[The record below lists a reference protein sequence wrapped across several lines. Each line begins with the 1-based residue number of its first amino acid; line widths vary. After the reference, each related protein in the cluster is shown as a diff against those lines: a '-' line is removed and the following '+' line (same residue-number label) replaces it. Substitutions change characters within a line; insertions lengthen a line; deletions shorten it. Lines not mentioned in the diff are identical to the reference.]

1 MRYVP
6 FSMFAPEQT
15 ALPRPHW
22 SSFRVRAHARF
33 TISDSYA
40 SILFLRGVP
49 PRAPQLK
56 APEHAHTK
64 RILRDH
70 RGPWVES
77 TTGAVAGRHDPIYTR
92 SVSSRRS
99 ANRTCGFPAS
109 GSLRDHAFAHGGS
122 RVGTDG
128 RTRRNDTLG
137 ARKFLCGESPIRC
150 FRHNHRRGRRAPARR
165 WCADDCR
172 VRAAL
177 PPVRRCMLDFLLR
190 FRMQCLAQLLDRC
203 RRCQTHSSIACRPL
217 LPAPFP
223 DQGSFPPPALPGFTG
238 TTTLSATPRGRFRA
252 SRHDRWPAPPRQPP
266 RGASRVAHDPSTHMP
281 SPLPRRNRWVRM
293 SLSFPNGGGLPRISG
308 GSASA
313 LPFSRPARRSLRVT
327 ACALAESLRTLLH
340 RKLRLLRCLH
350 RRSDC
355 YRLERPL
362 PGGNCTHWDRAPL
375 HGTLRH
381 AG

>member
-1 MRYVP
+1 
-6 FSMFAPEQT
+6 MFAPEQT
-15 ALPRPHW
+15 ALPRPRW
-22 SSFRVRAHARF
+22 SSFRVRAHAPY
-33 TISDSYA
+33 TISDGYA
-40 SILFLRGVP
+40 SGR
-49 PRAPQLK
+49 
-56 APEHAHTK
+56 EHAHTK

-203 RRCQTHSSIACRPL
+203 RRCQTHSSIACRSL

-375 HGTLRH
+375 HGTLRF